1 MSQEETKESFN
12 PNERV
17 TNSPEENSNP
27 ADVAV
32 EVSEQADSQEID
44 NLPIESIGSY
54 ARLEELLTDEEKE
67 NTTNPTARNWVAIW
81 LGGSNLIYV

>member
-1 MSQEETKESFN
+1 MSQEETKENFD
-12 PNERV
+12 PNESV

-27 ADVAV
+27 AEAAID
-32 EVSEQADSQEID
+32 VSEQSDSQGID

-67 NTTNPTARNWVAIW
+67 NTSNPTAQ
-81 LGGSNLIYV
+81 S